1 MRISLL
7 HRIVRGRGSTR
18 MCTAFLHSSSST
30 PFIPPTN
37 IPWRP
42 SYSFEHHYSF
52 PSSSSSSIINPR
64 LSFTSPPHRA
74 LCSSTSGT
82 SDIVTIKSD
91 EEFESSI
98 KKVQDDSLPAIFY
111 FTAVWCGPCKFISPI
126 IEELSK
132 KYSHV
137 KVHKVDV
144 DQEGLQDT
152 LSKLQVNSVV
162 DLISHLS
169 FLHQIVSKLRFGDG

>member
-111 FTAVWCGPCKFISPI
+111 FTAVWCGPCCGSC
-126 IEELSK
+126 
-132 KYSHV
+132 V
-137 KVHKVDV
+137 
-144 DQEGLQDT
+144 
-152 LSKLQVNSVV
+152 
-162 DLISHLS
+162 
-169 FLHQIVSKLRFGDG
+169 QICSLCLRPAPEVGHGAQFVSWVRFGVGSP